1 MKLRFIRLVPF
12 LLASS
17 LGANTITVTIATD
30 AVANGDGCTLREAI
44 LNANANNQSGS
55 TDCAAGSGADV
66 IQFAIGT
73 GSQTIFPLTELPAIT
88 NTLTIDGTTQ
98 PLYAG
103 APLIE
108 LNGTMTTISNGLTL
122 SAPN

>member
-1 MKLRFIRLVPF
+1 MRLSFIMLVPTV
-12 LLASS
+12 LASS
-17 LGANTITVTIATD
+17 LGANMITVTNASD
-30 AVANGDGCTLREAI
+30 VVANGDGCSLREAI

-73 GSQTIFPLTELPAIT
+73 GPQTIFPLTELPAIT

-108 LNGTMTTISNGLTL
+108 LNGSMTSISNGLIL
-122 SAPN
+122 SAP